1 MSHLTLKKTP
11 TFGPVLVS
19 LVEYGIARLRVGNDH
34 EGQIIEPLAFLSLL
48 NWLKKQPEL
57 NQEGILRPKLSS
69 EGSRG
74 YAYEEVVILYLLRR
88 MGDKV
93 PFSRIFDFH
102 GTPPSW
108 ANEEAQVVGHLSG
121 ESVPVDVLGDSP
133 RNPSLGGVQ
142 YAKDMDGI
150 IKWIKDPTSTAVLV
164 PTNDFGPDVLVR
176 CADGNGDD
184 VILMGQAKSC
194 LDGNKNSL
202 DAETMSEALDS
213 LHPDHWF
220 KRLTVGSFVSYKA
233 CPAFMLSSEFCDR
246 RLKIV

>member
-1 MSHLTLKKTP
+1 MSHLTLGETP
-11 TFGPVLVS
+11 TYGPVLVN

-48 NWLKKQPEL
+48 KWLETQPGL
-57 NQEGILRPKLSS
+57 NQEGILRPKLS
-69 EGSRG
+69 GKVSRG
-74 YAYEEVVILYLLRR
+74 SAYEEVVILYLLRR
-88 MGDKV
+88 MCDKV
-93 PFSRIFDFH
+93 PFNHIFDFH

-108 ANEEAQVVGHLSG
+108 ANGEAQVVGHRSG
-121 ESVPVDVLGDSP
+121 ESVPVDVLGDRP

-142 YAKDMDGI
+142 YAKTMDDI

-176 CADGNGDD
+176 CANGNGDD

-194 LDGNKNSL
+194 LDGNTNSL
-202 DAETMSEALDS
+202 DAKTMGEALVS

-233 CPAFMLSSEFCDR
+233 CPAFMLSSEFCYR
-246 RLKIV
+246 GLKIV